1 MPRASCNYFTTMVGV
16 ACVKRADVIREREGK
31 VLSMPAGES
40 EYLTAIRLSS
50 SSIPRCHICAD
61 DPVTKG
67 HVT

>member
-1 MPRASCNYFTTMVGV
+1 M
-16 ACVKRADVIREREGK
+16 KRADVIREREGK

>member
-1 MPRASCNYFTTMVGV
+1 MVGV
-16 ACVKRADVIREREGK
+16 TCVKRADVIREREGK

-40 EYLTAIRLSS
+40 EYLTAMRLSGS
-50 SSIPRCHICAD
+50 FIPRCHICSD